1 MDVVSEEDSTD
12 RKMDDIHRP
21 SVVSIKTEYEVSIVT
36 LLYGVFVV
44 FVCVYNSGF
53 VLLADFTCVKQLFLF
68 YSGK

>member
-1 MDVVSEEDSTD
+1 VDVMGEEDGTD
-12 RKMDDIHRP
+12 RKMDEVHRP
-21 SVVSIKTEYEVSIVT
+21 SVVFIETEYEVSIVT